1 MTDRTDGT
9 GPSSSEDLIR
19 QARQGYEP
27 SAPAS
32 AESAP
37 AAPPASPASAVESS
51 YSRVDVEEPL
61 SRPSDYIRSDYQDPG
76 VAGSPDVPAGGVT
89 YQAQR
94 PSFFSRFGGLLLV
107 GLIVIGFIAFSAFDK
122 TKAVDDLAVGDCLLM
137 PENEEITSV
146 ESTECT
152 EAHELEVFHLVTLT
166 DSNSTPYPG
175 EDAVFNRIMDQ
186 CVNSF
191 DGYVGFDYQDSIWFV
206 NAIYPTSESW
216 NEQDDRAGTCV
227 LFQPGA
233 GDDPLSLT
241 GSARNSRR

>member
-19 QARQGYEP
+19 QARERFEP
-27 SAPAS
+27 EANTDAAPAP
-32 AESAP
+32 AEPTAP
-37 AAPPASPASAVESS
+37 QAS
-51 YSRVDVEEPL
+51 YSSVDVDEPL
-61 SRPSDYIRSDYQDPG
+61 TRPSDYIRSVYQDP
-76 VAGSPDVPAGGVT
+76 AAPGSPDMPVGGVT

-94 PSFFSRFGGLLLV
+94 PSFFSRFGGLALV
-107 GLIVIGFIAFSAFDK
+107 GLIVVGFIAFSAFDK

-146 ESTECT
+146 ESTECS

-175 EDAVFNRIMDQ
+175 EDNVFNRIMDQ

-191 DGYVGFDYQDSIWFV
+191 DGYVGFDYQSSIWFV
-206 NAIYPTSESW
+206 NAIYPTAESW
-216 NEQDDRAGTCV
+216 NEQDDREGTCV

-233 GDDPLSLT
+233 GEDPVSLT
-241 GSARNSRR
+241 GSARNSGR